1 MRQADRVP
9 RKWEAR
15 IRAGVRSGSRVAV
28 WLLFGWSAVARPA
41 LADVPDDRSGRIRSF
56 QAELLRVTT
65 PSSESYEIR
74 RGEGT
79 ASVLVDDLALLRQ
92 AHDGERERDVSVAW
106 AWRATGQALVALL
119 AIPAGTWLTF
129 DNFLGKPRPAG
140 VAPYVPDPVTSLAPG
155 GDLGSFA
162 LATVGVSLVS
172 WGVSEG
178 VAWVSERLGW
188 SAPRFL
194 EVAEAVEL
202 GTRARKALLVDWA
215 LVEADVGSA
224 SALPPLAS
232 ISASPSGPVAAV
244 ASSSVAAT
252 PGGALAAI
260 SAASSV
266 LRAQRGE
273 GYRLVV
279 VSTRALP
286 DATGILGR
294 GEWHVGWQHRD
305 RPEWLDVSV
314 PVFGEAPRISP
325 LPDRLRAWGWSSGS
339 VPRDEDFSAAPA
351 VDSPKAL
358 KALMDDLSQRGI
370 PVLLDE
376 TTLIWV
382 ARHPQ
387 VGRSVWML
395 ETPDGPLPVA
405 IDAHSGQPVE
415 LPATGVGTL
424 PTVPQAP
431 AR

>member
-9 RKWEAR
+9 RKWDAR
-15 IRAGVRSGSRVAV
+15 IRAGVRSGSRIAIG
-28 WLLFGWSAVARPA
+28 LLLGWSSVACPA
-41 LADVPDDRSGRIRSF
+41 LADVPDDRSGRIRTF

-65 PSSESYEIR
+65 PSSDSYEIR

-92 AHDGERERDVSVAW
+92 AHDGEREREVSVAW

-119 AIPAGTWLTF
+119 AIPAGAWLTF

-155 GDLGSFA
+155 GDLASYA
-162 LATVGVSLVS
+162 LATIGIGLAA

-178 VAWVSERLGW
+178 GAWVSERLGW

-194 EVAEAVEL
+194 EVAEAVEQ

-224 SALPPLAS
+224 SALPSLAS
-232 ISASPSGPVAAV
+232 VPASPSGPVAAV

-252 PGGALAAI
+252 PGGALAAL
-260 SAASSV
+260 STASSV

-279 VSTRALP
+279 VSTRSLP
-286 DATGILGR
+286 DASGILGR

-305 RPEWLDVSV
+305 RPEWLDVAV
-314 PVFGEAPRISP
+314 PVFGEAPRIAP
-325 LPDRLRAWGWSSGS
+325 LPEGLRAWGWSAGS
-339 VPRDEDFSAAPA
+339 VPREEDLAAAPE
-351 VDSPKAL
+351 VDSPRAL
-358 KALMDDLSQRGI
+358 KALIDDLSRRGI

-382 ARHPQ
+382 ARHPRL
-387 VGRSVWML
+387 GRSVWML

-405 IDAHSGQPVE
+405 IDARTGQPVE
-415 LPATGVGTL
+415 LPAAGVGTL